1 MDPPVHDSSNT
12 TRQHER
18 GDRSLAVQIF
28 VDGGGEQRGHAAGG
42 GDDEGVGGAGVG
54 EVDRAGD
61 VDYGVHGVDGGV
73 EGGGDGHVGNEHV
86 LELVVVGDAV
96 AVAVAV
102 AVAIVAAIATR
113 SRGFVGSKSW
123 LRDHSLQCICMPR
136 CAADSIVE
144 AQQEVRDVRGY
155 VAVDARDEDD
165 FGPVGRVGLGVVR

>member
-42 GDDEGVGGAGVG
+42 GDDEGIGGAGVG
-54 EVDRAGD
+54 EVDWAGD
-61 VDYGVHGVDGGV
+61 VDYGVHGVHGGV
-73 EGGGDGHVGNEHV
+73 KGGGDGHVRDEDV
-86 LELVVVGDAV
+86 LELVVVGD

-113 SRGFVGSKSW
+113 SRGFVGSKSR
-123 LRDHSLQCICMPR
+123 LRSHSLQCICMPR

-144 AQQEVRDVRGY
+144 AQQEVGDVRGY